1 MHLCFLFV
9 HMHTSLFLK
18 KIVHM
23 VVLCILLMHFFDVP
37 YAYFDMDLM
46 HIVNKALFMLVSHMM
61 LRL

>member
-1 MHLCFLFV
+1 
-9 HMHTSLFLK
+9 
-18 KIVHM
+18 